1 MIVTKPARKRRKRLS
16 NDWQKMN
23 RAPSGESWAWLTK
36 EMLESAAWRAL
47 GIWERRALD
56 RIWLEHMNH
65 AATANGALIVT
76 YKNFRDY
83 GVRGDSIADA
93 IEALDALGWIDIT
106 RRGKASFEDQR
117 FPSMYRL
124 TWLPQATPFAL
135 ATNRWKTYKTDE
147 AIKGVRG
154 VVYRRR
160 AETRAQRAAR
170 GFKGQRRR
178 KPQLRL
184 VAEN

>member
-1 MIVTKPARKRRKRLS
+1 VIIKKKRRKRLS
-16 NDWQKMN
+16 NDWGKLN
-23 RAPSGESWAWLTK
+23 RPPGDEAWGWLTK

-47 GIWERRALD
+47 DIQARRALD

-93 IEALDALGWIDIT
+93 IEVLDALGWIDIT
-106 RRGKASFEDQR
+106 RRDRASFEDQR

-124 TWLPQATPFAL
+124 TWLPQAVPFAL

-147 AIKGVRG
+147 EIKGVLD

-160 AETRAQRAAR
+160 AEARAQRAAR

-178 KPQLRL
+178 KPQLKL
-184 VAEN
+184 VAQN